1 MSIPNTVNRI
11 ISKHG
16 TVVNFDVD
24 KIAKSIRRAIE
35 DVSES
40 STWAPDLRAR
50 KYAEK
55 VAKRV
60 YREFYDLSWLKTD
73 FIVKFLNYE
82 PAERQE
88 RLKHAKVT
96 ERLTF
101 VILETFR
108 DNINRDDVRK
118 HEAELRAFIDEEIRT
133 AKVDPHYTEGLF
145 PKLAAE
151 ETGQIIDFL
160 CAQTLALVGHDNE
173 IGLLYPHR
181 EYIQDMIEKELKD
194 IGEVDV
200 AEHYMIFR
208 EGRMKIRVGEIAEIQ
223 FTHNGVHHE
232 VIDRMLD
239 WNVSWECD
247 TVFALNDWI
256 YGRHGKRLPEL
267 IAAAEKRY
275 HGDVE
280 RTAQQILARKDD
292 VKVVIIAGPS
302 CSNKTT
308 TTVIIGQVLE
318 RAGLKLKQL
327 NIDNYFYDLAQQ
339 PKDEFGDYDFEMPE
353 AIDMPLLNE
362 HLEALSNGRPI
373 KMPHYNFKTGCRDR
387 YEDFSVAKD
396 EIILIDCLHG
406 LYQQLTKSVPRR
418 NKFKIYI
425 ESMNVIRDI
434 TGVYTRWADVRMLKR
449 MMRDSQ
455 HRGYGTEHTLA
466 HWPYVRKGE
475 LKHIIPYV
483 FSTDAVLNSGLP
495 YELPVLKTS
504 LKGHFPSRDF
514 IEKLRVQGRLDPY
527 IRGVRVM
534 SLLDTVAEWPD
545 MALVPSTSPI
555 REFIGGSSYII
566 PHND

>member
-40 STWAPDLRAR
+40 SSWAPDLRAR

-55 VAKRV
+55 VARRV

-118 HEAELRAFIDEEIRT
+118 HEAALRAFVDEEIRT

-145 PKLAAE
+145 PKLAEE

-160 CAQTLALVGHDNE
+160 CAQTLALVGHDTE

-256 YGRHGKRLPEL
+256 YGRHGKKLPEL

-280 RTAQQILARKDD
+280 QTAQQILSRKDD

-362 HLEALSNGRPI
+362 HLESLANGRPI

-495 YELPVLKTS
+495 YELPVLKAS
-504 LKGHFPSRDF
+504 LKGHFPAREF